1 VGVLYLLRHGQ
12 ASFGT
17 DDYDQLSDLGRKQAE
32 LLGRELRTRG
42 VTINVAVC
50 GTMRRQRDTAALALA
65 SAGVDVG
72 VDVEIDVDGRWN
84 EYDYTDIIARY
95 ADGTELLATP
105 SVRAGATMTEVASP
119 RVFQALLDVG
129 LAGWISAR
137 EHGGPGSWPAFAG
150 AIGDALDG
158 LVRGLTSGSTA
169 VVFTSAGPITAVCAQ
184 LMGLS
189 PDGCVALN
197 RVMVNASIT
206 KVVSGRSGVSL
217 VSINEHGHL
226 EAAGRAC
233 VTYR

>member
-1 VGVLYLLRHGQ
+1 VGVIYLLRHGQ

-42 VTINVAVC
+42 LTIDVAVS
-50 GTMRRQRDTAALALA
+50 GTMRRQRDTAMLTLAA
-65 SAGVDVG
+65 AGVDVG
-72 VDVEIDVDGRWN
+72 ADVEMDVDGRWN

-95 ADGTELLATP
+95 ADSTEIIAAP
-105 SVRAGATMTEVASP
+105 ARRAGAAVTEVASP

-129 LAGWISAR
+129 LAGWISA
-137 EHGGPGSWPAFAG
+137 HGHTGPGSWPAFAG
-150 AIGDALDG
+150 AVGDALDG

-169 VVFTSAGPITAVCAQ
+169 AVFTSAGPITAVCAH
-184 LMGLS
+184 LLRLS

-206 KVVSGRSGVSL
+206 KIVSGRSGTSL

-226 EAAGRAC
+226 EAAGREC